1 MASLAYP
8 ASFGPQ
14 RYTQDAPKLTDDLIL
29 PVGLQYV
36 VLFVLLEYR
45 LVFPLFNGFCRTTAR
60 FGPLIARNGL
70 KSSKYQLLVSLE
82 LEYVLAAT
90 FRYTETRCRA

>member
-1 MASLAYP
+1 MANLAYP

-14 RYTQDAPKLTDDLIL
+14 RYTQDAPKLSDDLIL

-45 LVFPLFNGFCRTTAR
+45 FVNFEFYGFCDTTDSLNTGA
-60 FGPLIARNGL
+60 A
-70 KSSKYQLLVSLE
+70 SDQSK
-82 LEYVLAAT
+82 
-90 FRYTETRCRA
+90 